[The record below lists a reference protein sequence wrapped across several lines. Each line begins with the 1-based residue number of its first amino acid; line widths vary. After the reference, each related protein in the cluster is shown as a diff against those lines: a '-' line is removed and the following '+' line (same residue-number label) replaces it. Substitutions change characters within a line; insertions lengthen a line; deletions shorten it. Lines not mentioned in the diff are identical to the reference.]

1 MAELYP
7 SLDMGPQPELDQ
19 PDYQQMRD
27 DRMGRNRR
35 AMQAL
40 DPGVLKEILPKNC
53 ELSQV
58 EKAALCIQRYFRGY
72 KGRQLYRDLLFE
84 RFEEEERMR
93 QEKTMQQV
101 EEGQLLVDNHKLEV
115 LLDDDRTTRRNR
127 DRHYLS
133 QVITIQRAW
142 KGHLRNKHENKKKLD
157 RSLPEEDVTSNSESD
172 EDEYSETE
180 SAICGQVMTLSTPEE
195 NQHQEDNERE
205 TTLTVGSFLGKKSPV
220 RQLRDIE
227 CESVLSDVSEIA
239 GPLKDIESE
248 VQIIEREELQRGN
261 FSFLPGHNQ
270 KEIDRL
276 PGETD
281 SDYCKRA
288 RKINILSLAQEFAEL
303 KKINAD
309 ALPFD
314 LHKGREFVKESSPES
329 DASSG
334 IGAEEY
340 LTESAMTSP
349 ADAKRDLTDGEGGKS
364 GLTVKSR
371 KHRVKDSGSNHRVK
385 GGRSKRDSSPSVG
398 SDMEKSGDFDVYNME
413 STLPQMD
420 WETLEQQ
427 LQLAAQEEKNR
438 SQTRLNDREEI
449 RRKLAMGTD
458 EEYYYNER
466 TFKKPNLQTR
476 LQSGMNLQIC
486 FMNEAVGE
494 QQDSGEAT
502 VEKNSSI
509 PQVKNAQE
517 PKPVTSGCQSLEHGS
532 KSGSKSKS
540 KSSSKSSHQLPSILV
555 EDDEDFFKKQA
566 RLQDEAKLALAQA
579 CTMAHMQLE
588 VEKQLKKKSPIADMV
603 GIPSLGDGR
612 RRKINKKVLHDMNLA
627 QLQVLVNDLHTQIEG
642 LNEELVQMLME
653 RDDLHM
659 EQDSMLV
666 DIEDLS
672 RRAKEVAQQAT
683 NNNSPSS
690 NNHNR
695 PRKK

>member
-1 MAELYP
+1 MFEC
-7 SLDMGPQPELDQ
+7 S
-19 PDYQQMRD
+19 
-27 DRMGRNRR
+27 
-35 AMQAL
+35 
-40 DPGVLKEILPKNC
+40 KNC
-53 ELSQV
+53 ELSQAERAV
-58 EKAALCIQRYFRGY
+58 VCIQRYFRGY

-115 LLDDDRTTRRNR
+115 LLDDDTTTRRNR

-142 KGHLRNKHENKKKLD
+142 KGHLRHKHENKKKLD
-157 RSLPEEDVTSNSESD
+157 HSLPEEDVTSSSESD

-205 TTLTVGSFLGKKSPV
+205 ATLTVDNFLAKKSPV

-227 CESVLSDVSEIA
+227 CESVVSDVSEIA

-349 ADAKRDLTDGEGGKS
+349 ADAKRDLMDGEGGKTK
-364 GLTVKSR
+364 LTAKSR

-427 LQLAAQEEKNR
+427 LQLAALEEKNR

-494 QQDSGEAT
+494 PQDSGEAT

-517 PKPVTSGCQSLEHGS
+517 PKPVTSGCQSLEPGS

-540 KSSSKSSHQLPSILV
+540 SSKSGHPLPSILV

-566 RLQDEAKLALAQA
+566 RLQEEAKLALAQA

-612 RRKINKKVLHDMNLA
+612 RRKINKKVLLDMNLA

-672 RRAKEVAQQAT
+672 R
-683 NNNSPSS
+683 
-690 NNHNR
+690 
-695 PRKK
+695 